1 MRDVAPSLLL
11 PRLLEKVPAPS
22 QSSLRCRIPIV
33 SGNGVLLGLDREL
46 LLTLSELVV
55 LPLLVSPRHTETPRD
70 QRDDLEAFSH
80 MSAVKVAHE
89 YFERPPYRVFAIRRL
104 IDLLSLA

>member
-1 MRDVAPSLLL
+1 
-11 PRLLEKVPAPS
+11 
-22 QSSLRCRIPIV
+22 
-33 SGNGVLLGLDREL
+33 LGLDREL

-55 LPLLVSPRHTETPRD
+55 LPLLVIAQKRPRHTETPRD